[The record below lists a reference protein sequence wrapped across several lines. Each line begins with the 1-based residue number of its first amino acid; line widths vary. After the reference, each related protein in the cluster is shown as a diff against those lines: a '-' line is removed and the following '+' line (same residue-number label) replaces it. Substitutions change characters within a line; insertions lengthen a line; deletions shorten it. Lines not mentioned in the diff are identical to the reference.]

1 VAQCGKPKK
10 TYTPR
15 AVADPEL
22 VRSAYGARFAEASR
36 TPDKMER
43 GAALKAV
50 VQEAVE
56 ALCNSDVDDA
66 PTVPQVRRAFQKLEG
81 IVVREQIIGEGVRS
95 DGRRPEDLRQ
105 INCEVAVLP
114 RTHGSA
120 LFTRG
125 ETQACVITTL
135 GTVGDEQR
143 VLDPL
148 IETGNRK
155 FLLHYNFLPSCV
167 GEVRPIRGASRREIG
182 HGDLAERALYAVLP
196 DREDFPYT
204 IRIVSEILES
214 NGSSSM
220 ASVCG
225 GTLSMMDA
233 GVPIK
238 DPVAGVS
245 IGLIMEDGKEVL
257 LTDIS
262 GTEDHFG
269 DMDFKM
275 AGTQKGITALQLDL
289 KVAGLDREVLARA
302 MMKGKEVRLEVLKAM
317 LQALREPREK
327 ISPYAPRLL
336 RLSIDRAKIGQL
348 IGPGGKMIRG
358 LEEEWECSIDVED
371 DGTVTLASDK
381 GVDIEA
387 LAAFIER
394 MLGGGTADVDVGA
407 TYEGTVTE
415 LKDFGAIVE
424 LLPGTDGLCHIS
436 QLDEGYV
443 RSVGDVCKVGDKIKV
458 KVLAVEGNRIKLS
471 RKAALQDEK

>member
-1 VAQCGKPKK
+1 
-10 TYTPR
+10 
-15 AVADPEL
+15 
-22 VRSAYGARFAEASR
+22 
-36 TPDKMER
+36 
-43 GAALKAV
+43 
-50 VQEAVE
+50 
-56 ALCNSDVDDA
+56 
-66 PTVPQVRRAFQKLEG
+66 
-81 IVVREQIIGEGVRS
+81 
-95 DGRRPEDLRQ
+95 
-105 INCEVAVLP
+105 
-114 RTHGSA
+114 
-120 LFTRG
+120 
-125 ETQACVITTL
+125 
-135 GTVGDEQR
+135 
-143 VLDPL
+143 
-148 IETGNRK
+148 
-155 FLLHYNFLPSCV
+155 
-167 GEVRPIRGASRREIG
+167 
-182 HGDLAERALYAVLP
+182 
-196 DREDFPYT
+196 
-204 IRIVSEILES
+204 
-214 NGSSSM
+214 
-220 ASVCG
+220 
-225 GTLSMMDA
+225 
-233 GVPIK
+233 
-238 DPVAGVS
+238 
-245 IGLIMEDGKEVL
+245 
-257 LTDIS
+257 
-262 GTEDHFG
+262 
-269 DMDFKM
+269 M

-336 RLSIDRAKIGQL
+336 HLTIDRAKIGQL

-394 MLGGGTADVDVGA
+394 MLGSGGTANVDVGA

-471 RKAALQDEK
+471 RKSVLQDEK